1 MLEDLSLGMAKL
13 FSQVGLILMNK
24 FFRLVYVFLLKDFI
38 DKKHQIAI
46 CIPRKPKELI
56 SS

>member
-46 CIPRKPKELI
+46 CIPRKPK
-56 SS
+56 